1 MRGLPFWMIGLV
13 AILSALLIVIGWD
26 DHDEA
31 GYLPFI
37 MGILFALFTL
47 AAIGGR
53 VQGEDE
59 D

>member
-13 AILSALLIVIGWD
+13 AILSALLLVIGWHD
-26 DHDEA
+26 RDEA

-37 MGILFALFTL
+37 MGIVFALFTL
-47 AAIGGR
+47 GAIGGR

>member
-1 MRGLPFWMIGLV
+1 MRGLPFWMLGLLT
-13 AILSALLIVIGWD
+13 ILTALLLVIGWD
-26 DHDEA
+26 DRDEA

-37 MGILFALFTL
+37 MGIIFAVFTL

-53 VQGEDE
+53 VRGEDE

>member
-1 MRGLPFWMIGLV
+1 MKGLPIWMIGLV
-13 AILSALLIVIGWD
+13 AILSALLLVIGWHD
-26 DHDEA
+26 RDEA

-37 MGILFALFTL
+37 MGILFALFVFG
-47 AAIGGR
+47 AIGGR